1 MVDTGRVENT
11 CYVTT
16 ERNVFIMSK
25 QKRYSKEF
33 KRQAAELVTKQ
44 GYSKAEAA
52 RRLGVSANSIADWIL
67 TLRRSGE
74 LDESSGT
81 RREAD
86 ECRDLRKDNR
96 RLRMENEILK
106 KAAAY
111 FAKESM

>member
-1 MVDTGRVENT
+1 MENT
-11 CYVTT
+11 CYVTI
-16 ERNVFIMSK
+16 ERNVFIMAK

-67 TLRRSGE
+67 TLRKSGE
-74 LDESSGT
+74 LDEDDGT

-86 ECRDLRKDNR
+86 QCRDLRKR
-96 RLRMENEILK
+96 VRQLETENEILK

-111 FAKESM
+111 FAKESI